1 MAKTATASRATL
13 GPKVSRQKTFR
24 AARSS
29 RYRTEG
35 IIIQQQLYVVVD
47 TSGAGR
53 IVGVFSTEEEAKEIL
68 VVNPAYYRID
78 SLRVG
83 DINPK
88 CLDWIRDKARRDIL
102 RGLLKRRKS

>member
-29 RYRTEG
+29 RYRTEV
-35 IIIQQQLYVVVD
+35 IIIHQEIYVVVD

-68 VVNPAYYRID
+68 VVTPAYYRID

>member
-1 MAKTATASRATL
+1 MAKTATASRATH
-13 GPKVSRQKTFR
+13 GPKVSRQRTFR
-24 AARSS
+24 AAPSS
-29 RYRTEG
+29 RYRTED

-53 IVGVFSTEEEAKEIL
+53 IVGVFSTEAEAKEVML
-68 VVNPAYYRID
+68 VNPAYYRVD
-78 SLRVG
+78 PLRVG

-88 CLDWIRDKARRDIL
+88 CLDWIHDKARRDIL